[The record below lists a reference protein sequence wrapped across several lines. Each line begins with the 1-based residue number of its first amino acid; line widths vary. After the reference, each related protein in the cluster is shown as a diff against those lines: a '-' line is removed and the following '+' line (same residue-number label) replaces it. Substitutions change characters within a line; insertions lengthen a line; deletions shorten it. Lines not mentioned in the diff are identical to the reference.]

1 MRQTIVCNTNEV
13 SLTVS
18 LTVDCSVTHVIVNVN
33 RITSILLPWH

>member
-18 LTVDCSVTHVIVNVN
+18 LTVDCSVTHDMLLSMLTV
-33 RITSILLPWH
+33 LPWH